1 MIQPTIDFIGDI
13 TVEPT
18 TPTPT
23 TPVTPDDF
31 GDLPEGFFDDV
42 LLTQVGKDTGVI
54 KSENV
59 EGIITPD
66 AVGDE
71 YGGDFSISEGIMSF
85 LPLKGNEEIYKEY
98 NLLSEDGKLK
108 KLPDNAKTK
117 KWVDTLN
124 KSPYYQFRL
133 RHLSDGT
140 YRILIVNPYSDY
152 SPAIS
157 EDYITPIKQGKQNIK
172 QGVSELFESNPELA
186 NKVYE
191 ALGFK
196 TKPDVILPIGTSGSG
211 KSTFIKSLP
220 QENLVV
226 IEPDAMRVEFTG
238 NMNDKSKDKEIYEEA
253 AKRAVVAIKQG
264 KQVVFDTTNLTKDKR
279 LPFIKAIKKEIPAAN
294 IQYKLMEL
302 NPELAKQ
309 RIKAQLAKGEN
320 RAAVSDETID
330 RHAASYKQML
340 EDIKSEPISNYEITP
355 QQKQQAQ
362 QLYSQYLDT
371 IFPDSKVKDIVYHGT
386 TINNLQSIIEKGFSK
401 DKQRNTGFH
410 LGTKEAANN
419 AVISVRPAEN
429 RRIVP
434 VIINSKNPERTADT
448 INVDKDGD
456 LEWQDKIQK
465 AKGDSFIYENN
476 REDNGKDSYV
486 VFEPEQIHILGT
498 KQDIEGF
505 KQFVDNKNFAI
516 SEETVERVKE
526 LGKDLLVTDGDY
538 TFGAGKQKQIVDNI
552 KFLVYTDLLSLVKEG
567 KRMAVSKAFSNA
579 KESLIKTKKNI
590 EFIANLTE
598 EKFQQ
603 LLNNPKAKELYG
615 HIESVEQAKYIASEL
630 ERITKDEVFKQ
641 FEGQVVQDLKV
652 LGITV
657 KEEKLQDL
665 SDEEKDDIVTDEDD
679 AVDEEEQ
686 TQNVKSFSVEVFQV
700 NPRNTAGINVK
711 LMLSKIPNSNRNYL
725 GLSSYIPFDTVFD
738 DLTVALSPVE
748 GSLKS
753 YIQEMKNIINGNP
766 AKSYLKNLVEVLESP
781 ETATSMKNQFV
792 AVMNKHLGNFVL
804 TLWKRTPNGMEV
816 QTKYANENS
825 AVSVIVNQWAENM
838 GQSRIVT
845 TDSKGNKHID
855 KTVAAELNDKIKQ
868 LQGKGKEAHKE
879 FMLELFDALGIF
891 IDPNIVDVLYNTTQY
906 KELDPKGKRKGNFE
920 YQFTYSSTGV
930 PQGVFS
936 AIVDALNK
944 ENSKEIIEAAEDL
957 MQLNNP
963 FDGANKNSSV
973 TFLAQVVAK
982 YSNVHY
988 ASSHRNVENKMIY
1001 DSSFHIPIT
1010 SRIKD
1015 LNVPNSPTRA
1025 ILKELP
1031 FSSTAYWLSD
1041 SAKNIKLIMHDMDGL
1056 KERGKN
1062 TDGVTRTSMSERE
1075 QEFTSI
1081 GLFQDTES
1089 EHTAKF
1095 IGMTMSDKSRTP
1107 IIEAPKFKVNIN
1119 TTTLKDRHITKET
1132 LTEDSKEQISNLVK
1146 AEAAR
1151 IRNIR
1156 QRIKEDIDNKLKN
1169 EVGEQYYN
1177 GAQFF
1182 YFFPELNGLVY
1193 KDGKLDDTML
1203 LNENLQVLIDTALDK
1218 VVETVNNTIDKW
1230 WNIGIV
1236 YRDKKNR
1243 IATMFN
1249 KNYVSNSHLK
1259 DNALIAYAATDIEL
1273 NYIVFNANMM
1283 QLVQGDPAKFYNQ
1296 KKVGKF
1302 DVVTRISKVMDE
1314 YQKREAK
1321 DAAPGEIGT
1330 ADWEFTDK
1338 NGIVRKGRPTYNV
1351 VFAAD
1356 DKFGS
1361 ITQGYLQT
1369 MPSYTE
1375 GLDRTDAQELT
1386 TLREHIDLLMNHG
1399 RIPDDI
1405 YASIMKKIE
1414 DAGVGG
1420 YYELTYD
1427 ELGMVLGPQKPV
1439 QIVSRFDNGVE
1450 STFYIKSSSYPLIPQ
1465 LTRGFGEDSDI
1476 EKIRVNMEK
1485 NNVDR
1490 LAFITATKIGAR
1502 NTVELFKDGKVV
1514 EDLDFSDKLNQ
1525 LSRKGFTIQQDVP
1538 YDPKKHEIVVISQMD
1553 RLLMQGLSDVEF
1565 EFKGKKLL
1573 GKELKKIKENLR
1585 GQLMDMSKEDIFDR
1599 MGIEMVDGNPVVRNL
1614 DKLISI
1620 LREEAIDRK
1629 WAVNDIMALQI
1640 VDGNLVIPLAFNNS
1654 AERVETLI
1662 SSLFTKIIKQKISG
1676 KSFVQA
1682 SSSGYKNN
1690 TKTLDDLTASDKKGI
1705 VFLKGT
1711 GNDFNP
1717 KTGLTYTN
1725 LNEETKEVKVAQVF
1739 IPWKYSGNLEDFVKE
1754 GTSELDLNKIDP
1766 ELLKMIGARI
1776 PNQGHSSQIV
1786 LQVVGFLPKVLGDLV
1801 IVPGE
1806 ITKQMGSDFDVDKLY
1821 TYMYNNVVNAEGRL
1835 VKVPSAISENGDIDT
1850 KSLMDWAKDN
1860 FAKGKLDFG
1869 ALSELD
1875 EDTDKKIKEGLKLA
1889 GLSKKALIKAALQ
1902 NAYIEV
1908 HETVLT
1914 NSEVVKKALT
1924 PLDADDLSI
1933 TGDNAST
1940 KQDRGL
1946 FISRDRQLKDFIR
1959 QQAGKSGVAIM
1970 SRAVVGGAMI
1980 EDYNLRLGTPTEKGY
1995 KDTPFKGFLDD
2006 SGDAIA
2012 LINLSGE
2019 GKTEFNGEERT
2030 KTRNTIIMQSGAV
2043 DNANKPVLDSNNLNS
2058 FTFNTAI
2065 AINRLSSEEG
2075 RILDLRYTSY
2085 FLNQEVIKDY
2095 INELK
2100 SLSDTLNEEF
2110 TADRKNAAVEKVK
2123 ENYLK
2128 RAGLK
2133 EYKVVGKGFTPQMM
2147 LDLIKS
2153 NEKNSNEYIKD
2164 QLEILEHFVYLDT
2177 VGTELNEIYG
2187 ALSTESKGV
2196 GKGYWDVLIR
2206 QEQLRKLGR
2215 KSTISGAAELLEE
2228 GSQANKIAGYVY
2240 DAVKVMSQIFPY
2252 QTTQVQEIIN
2262 TIEIYAGKTYTDK
2275 NLRQLI
2281 WENIKSYIFTHP
2293 DLATTPEDRN
2303 ALFYGENSVA
2313 KEIERFKKTPEG
2325 FNNRFMQRV
2334 RTKLGKTADM
2344 PDLVLLNASAA
2355 ERTDEQEVVKH
2366 FVDLLTS
2373 PNEGTRELGE
2383 RLIQY
2388 QFATGGLQK
2397 ALQYVKYIPV
2407 SYLATTNFGTK
2418 LMEIINSLNDENSIN
2433 INAFIE
2439 QFYQHNPA
2447 RARIYKEEVTDKIL
2461 NEGIKF
2467 NVETDRVNNLLYTK
2481 DNVQDYVPYISIR
2494 DKKGNWVLL
2503 KKERYEGITLVYK
2516 PIAVLGG
2523 HGKDYTSYNE
2533 YKFDTENVVSTIE
2546 SNNPKNTIL
2555 PQSKIVPTTKEEP
2568 TITNTEVYT
2577 VKGNK
2582 YVNPFNASPSEN
2594 LNFAM
2599 ANLETERF
2607 KALAP
2612 LFTKNSNLLSDKFEI
2627 IIDNNLEYTDSEG
2640 NKRPARGLYYKGK
2653 VYLNPKV
2660 INNNVKTQGRDL
2672 TTEDIEKTLMH
2683 ELGHAYTADLYRIY
2697 SEGGTH
2703 KLLTPKVKQNFE
2715 RIDALRNVAYN
2726 MLTKEEKEKVNKI
2739 KTGKYGTPE
2748 QGINNED
2755 LKTYYGFINTKEFI
2769 SEVLTKPEFQK
2780 KLNEMSLNSTTS
2792 VFERVVKFIREI
2804 YNEFIKTLGF
2814 TVKQNSVLEN
2824 SLLEVMDLIHNS
2836 ENVEKII
2843 ESKIS
2848 NIKDK
2853 IEFKEEQTSGYRNR
2867 TIKNASADATIAM
2880 AIDFNSAGEKLTK
2893 SSVLSQNKKYIPVDA
2908 NKLEVTEQRVNNIV
2922 NSLNSI
2928 NKQRNLFD
2936 NNGISLNIA
2945 GNGLY
2950 TMKGKYTQEQIDEFT
2965 YQLLKAVVE
2974 SPNLKNKIEF
2984 IRTGGQTGFD
2994 EAGAKAGIRLGIP
3007 TTILAPKGWVFRDI
3021 NGRDISNEQQFKNRF
3036 NIEITTNK
3044 EETLPSISEISN
3056 KEVSL
3061 QMSVGDYMKTLTKE
3075 QRELLRNLVD
3085 QKIIEFRCK

>member
-1 MIQPTIDFIGDI
+1 MAC
-13 TVEPT
+13 
-18 TPTPT
+18 
-23 TPVTPDDF
+23 
-31 GDLPEGFFDDV
+31 
-42 LLTQVGKDTGVI
+42 
-54 KSENV
+54 
-59 EGIITPD
+59 IIT
-66 AVGDE
+66 
-71 YGGDFSISEGIMSF
+71 
-85 LPLKGNEEIYKEY
+85 
-98 NLLSEDGKLK
+98 
-108 KLPDNAKTK
+108 
-117 KWVDTLN
+117 
-124 KSPYYQFRL
+124 
-133 RHLSDGT
+133 
-140 YRILIVNPYSDY
+140 
-152 SPAIS
+152 
-157 EDYITPIKQGKQNIK
+157 
-172 QGVSELFESNPELA
+172 
-186 NKVYE
+186 
-191 ALGFK
+191 
-196 TKPDVILPIGTSGSG
+196 
-211 KSTFIKSLP
+211 
-220 QENLVV
+220 
-226 IEPDAMRVEFTG
+226 
-238 NMNDKSKDKEIYEEA
+238 
-253 AKRAVVAIKQG
+253 
-264 KQVVFDTTNLTKDKR
+264 
-279 LPFIKAIKKEIPAAN
+279 
-294 IQYKLMEL
+294 
-302 NPELAKQ
+302 
-309 RIKAQLAKGEN
+309 
-320 RAAVSDETID
+320 
-330 RHAASYKQML
+330 
-340 EDIKSEPISNYEITP
+340 
-355 QQKQQAQ
+355 
-362 QLYSQYLDT
+362 
-371 IFPDSKVKDIVYHGT
+371 
-386 TINNLQSIIEKGFSK
+386 
-401 DKQRNTGFH
+401 
-410 LGTKEAANN
+410 
-419 AVISVRPAEN
+419 
-429 RRIVP
+429 
-434 VIINSKNPERTADT
+434 
-448 INVDKDGD
+448 
-456 LEWQDKIQK
+456 
-465 AKGDSFIYENN
+465 YENKQYTQK
-476 REDNGKDSYV
+476 EFEQYFKEHFTEFVDN
-486 VFEPEQIHILGT
+486 FLGS

-657 KEEKLQDL
+657 KEENLQEL
-665 SDEEKDDIVTDEDD
+665 SDIEKEEIEMDNEVQIEDND
-679 AVDEEEQ
+679 F
-686 TQNVKSFSVEVFQV
+686 QNEKNYSVEVFQV

-838 GQSRIVT
+838 GQSRVVT

-1119 TTTLKDRHITKET
+1119 TATLKDRHITKET

-1690 TKTLDDLTASDKKGI
+1690 IKTLDDLTASDKKGI

-1995 KDTPFKGFLDD
+1995 KDTPFKGFSDD

-2303 ALFYGENSVA
+2303 ALFYGDNSLA
-2313 KEIERFKKTPEG
+2313 KQVEKFKKTPEG

-2373 PNEGTRELGE
+2373 PNESTRELGE

-2660 INNNVKTQGRDL
+2660 INNNVKTQGREL

-2703 KLLTPKVKQNFE
+2703 KLLTSKVKQNFE

-2792 VFERVVKFIREI
+2792 VFERVVKFIKDI

-2814 TVKQNSVLEN
+2814 TVEKNSVLET

-2836 ENVEKII
+2836 ESTEQVQPLKSDKYYQKEIYPKEIFISNKVG
-2843 ESKIS
+2843 KIS
-2848 NIKDK
+2848 TELLKEINK
-2853 IEFKEEQTSGYRNR
+2853 IFSTTNTKEIEDYRFSDN
-2867 TIKNASADATIAM
+2867 
-2880 AIDFNSAGEKLTK
+2880 
-2893 SSVLSQNKKYIPVDA
+2893 
-2908 NKLEVTEQRVNNIV
+2908 TE
-2922 NSLNSI
+2922 LNSYSM
-2928 NKQRNLFD
+2928 D
-2936 NNGISLNIA
+2936 N
-2945 GNGLY
+2945 
-2950 TMKGKYTQEQIDEFT
+2950 TQYE
-2965 YQLLKAVVE
+2965 YAK
-2974 SPNLKNKIEF
+2974 KNKILLEELLKLS
-2984 IRTGGQTGFD
+2984 D
-2994 EAGAKAGIRLGIP
+2994 K
-3007 TTILAPKGWVFRDI
+3007 TTFP
-3021 NGRDISNEQQFKNRF
+3021 
-3036 NIEITTNK
+3036 EI
-3044 EETLPSISEISN
+3044 ISEILTQN
-3056 KEVSL
+3056 VKIEDIRQLKLDLEISL
-3061 QMSVGDYMKTLTKE
+3061 ETTNFRTLNMSVGEYMKNLTKE
-3075 QRELLRNLVD
+3075 QRELLRQMIQD
-3085 QKIIEFRCK
+3085 KTIEFRCK

>member
-1 MIQPTIDFIGDI
+1 MAC
-13 TVEPT
+13 
-18 TPTPT
+18 
-23 TPVTPDDF
+23 
-31 GDLPEGFFDDV
+31 
-42 LLTQVGKDTGVI
+42 
-54 KSENV
+54 
-59 EGIITPD
+59 IIT
-66 AVGDE
+66 
-71 YGGDFSISEGIMSF
+71 
-85 LPLKGNEEIYKEY
+85 YK
-98 NLLSEDGKLK
+98 N
-108 KLPDNAKTK
+108 
-117 KWVDTLN
+117 N
-124 KSPYYQFRL
+124 K
-133 RHLSDGT
+133 
-140 YRILIVNPYSDY
+140 
-152 SPAIS
+152 
-157 EDYITPIKQGKQNIK
+157 
-172 QGVSELFESNPELA
+172 
-186 NKVYE
+186 
-191 ALGFK
+191 
-196 TKPDVILPIGTSGSG
+196 
-211 KSTFIKSLP
+211 
-220 QENLVV
+220 
-226 IEPDAMRVEFTG
+226 
-238 NMNDKSKDKEIYEEA
+238 
-253 AKRAVVAIKQG
+253 
-264 KQVVFDTTNLTKDKR
+264 
-279 LPFIKAIKKEIPAAN
+279 
-294 IQYKLMEL
+294 
-302 NPELAKQ
+302 
-309 RIKAQLAKGEN
+309 
-320 RAAVSDETID
+320 
-330 RHAASYKQML
+330 
-340 EDIKSEPISNYEITP
+340 
-355 QQKQQAQ
+355 
-362 QLYSQYLDT
+362 YSQQEFEKY
-371 IFPDSKVKDIVYHGT
+371 FK
-386 TINNLQSIIEKGFSK
+386 NNFNEFVNEFLS
-401 DKQRNTGFH
+401 
-410 LGTKEAANN
+410 
-419 AVISVRPAEN
+419 
-429 RRIVP
+429 
-434 VIINSKNPERTADT
+434 
-448 INVDKDGD
+448 
-456 LEWQDKIQK
+456 
-465 AKGDSFIYENN
+465 
-476 REDNGKDSYV
+476 
-486 VFEPEQIHILGT
+486 
-498 KQDIEGF
+498 QDIEGF
-505 KQFVDNKNFAI
+505 KQFVDNKNFAISEDIIPTKLEQVQYKLKSVNILLSDKAKQVFAKGEKAKWDLNKILTELAIPKEQKQLLLDLGITDREQLALELTSKYGFSVEINTAKEETIPNKEWWINKVVEERGTTKEKALKEWEELNYRNTQYYSNLSAPSNTTGENKYEGNPDWEYQELEISTPLITPSIKGHAQFATDNGIGWARVWYNKKTSTVEIQEIQSDLFQKGRDKEELVNTEDLIRSWDNPKFHEAIANNQFLQLLNKDNNWVTFFIKSIIQDSAKKGYEKVLFPKGETAAKIEGHQTIADEINTKNRVIAQLKENREVQQQVLDNIDKDTENFIKGTNKYFASTNTVYTGTGNEAKLTITSEGKEEYNISTIRDKTWKLGSKEEFALIVKNHIKKEYTTKVKDLDSRISQLEQEKQELKSQGIEKLKPIEAFYEIKVGNILEKQFGKENVKTITDEFGNQWREISIDQIRDLSEISLAI

-657 KEEKLQDL
+657 KEENLQEL
-665 SDEEKDDIVTDEDD
+665 SDIEKEEIEMDNEVQIEDND
-679 AVDEEEQ
+679 F
-686 TQNVKSFSVEVFQV
+686 QNEKNYSVEVFQV

-1062 TDGVTRTSMSERE
+1062 TDGVIRTSMSERE

-1081 GLFQDTES
+1081 GLFQNTES

-1640 VDGNLVIPLAFNNS
+1640 VDGNLVIPLTFNNS

-2240 DAVKVMSQIFPY
+2240 DAVKVMSQLFPY

-2262 TIEIYAGKTYTDK
+2262 TIETYAGKTYTDK

-2303 ALFYGENSVA
+2303 ALFYGDNSLA
-2313 KEIERFKKTPEG
+2313 KQVEKFKKTPEG

-2660 INNNVKTQGRDL
+2660 INNNVKTQGREL

-2792 VFERVVKFIREI
+2792 VFERVVKFIKDI

-2836 ENVEKII
+2836 ENVEVTI
-2843 ESKIS
+2843 ESKIP

-2853 IEFKEEQTSGYRNR
+2853 IEFKEEQTSGYRTR